1 MELGDK
7 ELTDA
12 EKAVERVET
21 LMRRA
26 REEQLPDVPAG
37 DVTRFRDAM
46 DDDFDTP
53 AALAFVF
60 ELVRD
65 ANTARADGRRDDA
78 AQLVAT
84 VRELWSVLG
93 FRVAADAVELDTD
106 IAMLV
111 AERDAARAAKDF
123 ARSDQI
129 RDDLLAQG
137 IVLEDTPQGT
147 VWRKA

>member
-1 MELGDK
+1 L
-7 ELTDA
+7 
-12 EKAVERVET
+12 
-21 LMRRA
+21 RRA
-26 REEQLPDVPAG
+26 HNSRVPERKVA

-53 AALAFVF
+53 AALAFIF

-65 ANTARADGRRDDA
+65 ANTGIDENRLDNA
-78 AQLVAT
+78 APLVAT
-84 VRELWSVLG
+84 VRELCSALG
-93 FRVAADAVELDTD
+93 LEVGHDDVHLDDD

-147 VWRKA
+147 VWRRG